1 MPLSLSSTSWDG
13 ARFEGARLR
22 RRANA
27 LSRSLARSLLVTK
40 VLPTAGGYA
49 FGDCLTQ
56 QLGPVWPVDE
66 WPSKHNPAAH
76 DLTKTALMGGVG
88 AAIGAPLSLA
98 LYAAMNA
105 AAPGSSA
112 GLNAAKWV
120 LDQAVGCV
128 LWQAAY
134 MAVSEPYRRTL
145 LAHVATQRQQQRCAT
160 GAAAAAPAHARA
172 AAAAPVQAAC

>member
-1 MPLSLSSTSWDG
+1 
-13 ARFEGARLR
+13 
-22 RRANA
+22 
-27 LSRSLARSLLVTK
+27 
-40 VLPTAGGYA
+40 
-49 FGDCLTQ
+49 
-56 QLGPVWPVDE
+56 VWPVDE